1 MPPHYGIKSFVP
13 LGPQAGLPGA
23 PRTGLRRDMEEAAAF
38 QVWVLG
44 WRSLAF
50 TGEPSLKPPTSEGNC
65 QHSEVEYKD
74 AGKPC

>member
-1 MPPHYGIKSFVP
+1 
-13 LGPQAGLPGA
+13 
-23 PRTGLRRDMEEAAAF
+23 MEEAAAF

-65 QHSEVEYKD
+65 QHSEAEYKD